1 MAVSAMA
8 REETIMQYLENK
20 GESVELE
27 SIKRQG
33 QSDKRIKKIDKI
45 AEDAFVEMLVA
56 IIKRL
61 KNR

>member
-1 MAVSAMA
+1 MA